1 LPAVNGTPPNSAN
14 FGSWVIGNVSVAFQY
29 TYTNTGPNP
38 ITTSTVT
45 LTAGTGFVVTTNT
58 LTACAGKTL
67 NPGGSCNIA
76 VQFTPSA
83 TGTFSATLTV
93 NGTVPASL
101 SLSGTGINPS
111 ATLVRTAGPV
121 SFGTVAVGGVSAQQQ
136 YTYTNTSLGST
147 GGVFTISGG
156 GTTLTEG
163 TPPVNATDFSDSG
176 SGIFPTNCVN
186 GLVLNPNNSCNINV
200 QFDPHSVG
208 VLNAILT
215 VTGPA
220 QTSVTLTGTGQ

>member
-1 LPAVNGTPPNSAN
+1 L
-14 FGSWVIGNVSVAFQY
+14 GSWVIGNASLAFQY
-29 TYTNTGPNP
+29 AYTNTGPNP
-38 ITTSTVT
+38 ITTTTVT
-45 LTAGTGFVVTTNT
+45 LTAGTGFVITANT
-58 LTACAGKTL
+58 LTACASKTL
-67 NPGGSCNIA
+67 NPGNSCNIA

-83 TGTFSATLTV
+83 TGTRSATLTV

-121 SFGTVAVGGVSAQQQ
+121 AFGTVAVGSASAQQQ
-136 YTYTNTSLGST
+136 YTYTNTSTAAT
-147 GGVFTISGG
+147 GGVFTITGAG
-156 GTTLTEG
+156 NTLTEG

-176 SGIFPTNCVN
+176 SGIFPSNCVN

-200 QFDPHSVG
+200 QFNPKSVG
-208 VLNAILT
+208 VKNATLT

-220 QTSVTLTGTGQ
+220 QKSVTLTGTGQ

>member
-1 LPAVNGTPPNSAN
+1 M
-14 FGSWVIGNVSVAFQY
+14 
-29 TYTNTGPNP
+29 NTGTSP

-45 LTAGTGFVVTTNT
+45 LTAGSGFAITANT

-76 VQFTPSA
+76 VQFTPTA
-83 TGTFSATLTV
+83 TGAFSAELTV
-93 NGTVPASL
+93 NGTVPAAV
-101 SLSGTGINPS
+101 SLSGVGINPS

-121 SFGTVAVGGVSAQQQ
+121 SFGTVKVGSASAQQQ

-147 GGVFTISGG
+147 GGVFTISGL

-176 SGIFPTNCVN
+176 NGIFPTNCVN
-186 GLVLNPNNSCNINV
+186 GLVMNPNTTCNINV
-200 QFDPHSVG
+200 QFDPHAVG
-208 VLNAILT
+208 ALSAILT

-220 QTSVTLTGTGQ
+220 QTSVTLTGTGN